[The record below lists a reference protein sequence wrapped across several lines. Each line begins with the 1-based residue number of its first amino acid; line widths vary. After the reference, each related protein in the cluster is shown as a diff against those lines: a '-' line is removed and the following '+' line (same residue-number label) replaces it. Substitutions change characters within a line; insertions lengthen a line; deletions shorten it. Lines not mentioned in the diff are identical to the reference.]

1 MDCWQRTTESDAFKA
16 DCLRDVVLPLVA
28 ARIVLDGGVV
38 DHHTF
43 GSGLSPALVDR
54 ALAGWE
60 QFVNSFEESSDD

>member
-28 ARIVLDGGVV
+28 ARVVL

-43 GSGLSPALVDR
+43 GSGPSPALVDR

-60 QFVNSFEESSDD
+60 QFVSSFEESSDD